1 MDRHPATYSSMP
13 SFFRKV
19 FHRYKISVRHFHLTL
34 EASFERRIITWT
46 FLDEFIVSITIG
58 LFVKPIFI
66 AIRKAFVSVLEVCT

>member
-1 MDRHPATYSSMP
+1 MDPATYSSMP

-58 LFVKPIFI
+58 LFVKPILI
-66 AIRKAFVSVLEVCT
+66 AIAMIVEQ